1 MRIMLDIG
9 HPAHVHYFR
18 NFINIMKLHGHQF
31 LVTARNREH
40 VADLLNHYGISYES
54 RGKGGKSLPGK
65 IWYLLVTVW
74 KQYRRACKFKPDLFV
89 DFSTI
94 YSGPAAWITGKPYI
108 TFTDTENT
116 KIYRYFIDPFCKEV
130 YTPACFTSDLGKH
143 HHRFNGLMELTY
155 LHPNY
160 FEPDFSI
167 LEELKIKPD
176 ERFAIVR
183 FVDWMA
189 VHDRGKHGFSDRRK
203 LELVRALER
212 YGRVF
217 ISAEGSLPD
226 EIEGQRLK
234 MESYKIHHLLFF
246 ATILVG
252 EGATMT
258 TEAAILGTPAVYLSD
273 FKLGNLLYLEDNY
286 GLVLNYGTTEKD
298 QAMALKS
305 AATLLGRSGAKSNA
319 AQQSTKILEDH
330 IDVTRFMVE
339 TIEKSAASSPGN

>member
-18 NFINIMKLHGHQF
+18 NFIRIMESRGHRF
-31 LVTARNREH
+31 LVTARDREH
-40 VADLLNHYGISYES
+40 VKGLLHYYGIPYEN
-54 RGKGGKSLPGK
+54 RGEGGKSLPGK
-65 IWYLLVTVW
+65 IWYLVGTAW
-74 KQYRRACKFKPDLFV
+74 EQYRRARKFKPDLFV

-94 YSGPAAWITGKPYI
+94 YSGPAARITGKPYI

-116 KIYRYFIDPFCKEV
+116 RIYRRFIDPFCKKV
-130 YTPACFTSDLGKH
+130 YTPLCFKMDLGSH
-143 HHRFNGLMELTY
+143 HHRFNGLMELAY
-155 LHPNY
+155 LHPDY
-160 FEPDFSI
+160 FEPDPSI
-167 LEELKIKPD
+167 LEEMKIKPE

-203 LELVRALER
+203 VELVRALER

-217 ISAEGSLPD
+217 ISSEGPLPD
-226 EIEGQRLK
+226 ELEAQRLRLA
-234 MESYKIHHLLFF
+234 SHKIHHLLFF
-246 ATILVG
+246 ATVLVG

-273 FKLGNLLYLEDNY
+273 FRLGNLLYLENNY

-305 AATLLGRSGAKSNA
+305 AATLLGRPGTKSNA
-319 AQQSTKILEDH
+319 ARQSMKILEDH
-330 IDVTRFMVE
+330 IGVTRFMVE
-339 TIEKSAASSPGN
+339 TIEQFDANVRKN